1 MWLVNLLQVIGT
13 LIDCGNCSFGGG
25 NLIEIIIEGETF
37 VRVTKV
43 SL

>member
-13 LIDCGNCSFGGG
+13 LIEGGNCSFEGG